1 MAACISVVQD
11 IRKMKPLSSY
21 QLRTHE
27 MPPEKTVRPSVRN
40 ESHSYQPRRLPVS
53 EQAADEKR
61 CGREVLHGD
70 ESLSLVAK
78 DDLPVSS
85 WRCWW
90 LHEGF
95 RSSMGVTGQS
105 PWLIRGT
112 LVPHAG
118 PLSLP
123 RLQDFGRIL
132 KNSLGWMDGT
142 SGFDS
147 GSRLLERWSSSR
159 EEVFQLGPIVDS
171 CKKAGSDRF
180 PT

>member
-1 MAACISVVQD
+1 MAAMGKQC
-11 IRKMKPLSSY
+11 R
-21 QLRTHE
+21 
-27 MPPEKTVRPSVRN
+27 
-40 ESHSYQPRRLPVS
+40 S
-53 EQAADEKR
+53 EQAAKEER

-85 WRCWW
+85 WRSWW

-95 RSSMGVTGQS
+95 RSSMWVTGQS

-123 RLQDFGRIL
+123 HLQDFGRIL
-132 KNSLGWMDGT
+132 KISVGRKKG
-142 SGFDS
+142 
-147 GSRLLERWSSSR
+147 ERSIFVESMR
-159 EEVFQLGPIVDS
+159 CNQF
-171 CKKAGSDRF
+171 
-180 PT
+180 

>member
-1 MAACISVVQD
+1 MRATQTSQGDCLCN
-11 IRKMKPLSSY
+11 PL
-21 QLRTHE
+21 
-27 MPPEKTVRPSVRN
+27 
-40 ESHSYQPRRLPVS
+40 S

-123 RLQDFGRIL
+123 RLQEFGRIL
-132 KNSLGWMDGT
+132 KNSVGRKKGDRSTLVESMRCNPWK
-142 SGFDS
+142 
-147 GSRLLERWSSSR
+147 
-159 EEVFQLGPIVDS
+159 EEG
-171 CKKAGSDRF
+171 
-180 PT
+180 